1 MVEAAFL
8 LFSLNEALSR
18 TALLVQP
25 LHLPEGTPPDGSLR
39 FADIPLPLP
48 PERESHVGGVAA
60 LTCATLDNPSFS
72 GVKTLSGSSVAAALT
87 CAPLHPLLSR
97 VSVPFQVLFGS

>member
-25 LHLPEGTPPDGSLR
+25 LHLPEGAPPDGALR

-60 LTCATLDNPSFS
+60 LTCA
-72 GVKTLSGSSVAAALT
+72 
-87 CAPLHPLLSR
+87 HPL
-97 VSVPFQVLFGS
+97 QACC